1 MFELKYTQHGEP
13 DKDTLGQARALVAA
27 LVAIHGEHV
36 LPDRAP
42 RYGGMLVNNLV
53 QARAAQS
60 MANAVTG
67 LASDGEPMVAP
78 PTEPAPAGD
87 EDGTEEPAGDL
98 DTNGIPWDERIHSGT
113 KKQNKDGTWARRRNT
128 DDAVYEQV
136 MAELKA
142 AHVALVGDSAASAF
156 GTQAP
161 PAVPGPPA
169 PPAPPAVPVPPAPP
183 AASAPPAP
191 APVPAST
198 PPSPTAAVDVSF
210 PAIMRTVTELQRDG
224 KIDRAGVNE
233 VLGQMG
239 VASIGLLVSASEDV
253 RAGVA
258 ALLEA
263 WK

>member
-13 DKDTLGQARALVAA
+13 DMETLGQARALVAA

-42 RYGGMLVNNLV
+42 RYGGMLVNNPV
-53 QARAAQS
+53 QARAWQFPAD
-60 MANAVTG
+60 AVAG
-67 LASDGEPMVAP
+67 LASDGEPMTIP

-142 AHVALVGDSAASAF
+142 AHVALVGDGQAPEGDSAASAF

-161 PAVPGPPA
+161 PAVP
-169 PPAPPAVPVPPAPP
+169 VPPAPP
-183 AASAPPAP
+183 AAAAPPAP
-191 APVPAST
+191 APAPA
-198 PPSPTAAVDVSF
+198 PPAAAVDVSF

-224 KIDRAGVNE
+224 KIDRTGVNE

-263 WK
+263 RK